1 MGFSQDSTR
10 VFMVVVDGRSG
21 RSVGLDLYPF
31 GELFKAVGA
40 WNAVNNDGGGSS
52 VMFVNNQQIVNR
64 PSGGVERAVGNGVLV
79 ISTAPEDAEVGMI
92 KPHKSKIQLPRYG
105 EVIPQF
111 YGYNKY
117 GKLLNADL
125 QGVVLTS
132 PESLGRIVGNKFV
145 ADGTESGQITATYNG
160 DVIAQIEVSLLPV
173 SGMRIRLDSVL
184 VDNRRDY
191 RMEVVAST
199 EAGES
204 LISPEAFV
212 WETHDQAVATVENG
226 IVKGVESGSTL
237 VTGKINDI
245 SDEIKIIVQNPTAPT
260 MIGDSLIA
268 SDWTMTA
275 TAFLKAQWNTEN
287 LPAGWQT
294 GSAVNFVHAAGR
306 APFIKLTNQKSFYG
320 LPDTV
325 KLTMN
330 VGNIDITRAILTF
343 KNNLTQTKNIEFTT
357 MPKNQ
362 DFSLDVPADELFDTN
377 DLAIYPVSFD
387 NINFYLDAAN
397 MTPGTAYSLA
407 VKEIALVYKDYI
419 ITHLPSET
427 SNMFRVYPN
436 PVNENRL
443 FIGISEPNPDPFKIQ
458 IFDNTGRQLS
468 SRMLH
473 FNSSG
478 QAVLPVSDL
487 QSGVYYIR
495 VEQKGKSSSVKVI
508 VNKK

>member
-1 MGFSQDSTR
+1 
-10 VFMVVVDGRSG
+10 
-21 RSVGLDLYPF
+21 
-31 GELFKAVGA
+31 
-40 WNAVNNDGGGSS
+40 
-52 VMFVNNQQIVNR
+52 
-64 PSGGVERAVGNGVLV
+64 
-79 ISTAPEDAEVGMI
+79 
-92 KPHKSKIQLPRYG
+92 
-105 EVIPQF
+105 
-111 YGYNKY
+111 
-117 GKLLNADL
+117 
-125 QGVVLTS
+125 
-132 PESLGRIVGNKFV
+132 
-145 ADGTESGQITATYNG
+145 
-160 DVIAQIEVSLLPV
+160 
-173 SGMRIRLDSVL
+173 
-184 VDNRRDY
+184 
-191 RMEVVAST
+191 
-199 EAGES
+199 
-204 LISPEAFV
+204 
-212 WETHDQAVATVENG
+212 
-226 IVKGVESGSTL
+226 
-237 VTGKINDI
+237 
-245 SDEIKIIVQNPTAPT
+245 
-260 MIGDSLIA
+260 
-268 SDWTMTA
+268 MTA

-330 VGNIDITRAILTF
+330 VGNMDITRAILTF

-362 DFSLDVPADELFDTN
+362 DFSLDVPVDELFDTN
-377 DLAIYPVSFD
+377 DFAIYPVSFD
-387 NINFYLDAAN
+387 NINYYLDAAN

-458 IFDNTGRQLS
+458 IFDNTGRQLA